1 MTSTRC
7 LLQPRTRGA
16 GLEGLLLHGL
26 QGGLGRI
33 DLLLGLL
40 EGLRLLQ
47 HIVPLTSHRAL
58 LSVCDSSEFGQ
69 EIASLRLRLLHPLTC
84 RSHPPLPV
92 GRVVPCLIEN
102 SLALFWRQSV
112 PGLQLLQCL
121 LQRIE
126 LLLHCQQSL
135 SQFSQL
141 PPLPHK
147 FRGGLHPPYAAE
159 LLKIGLTLLARHGN
173 LLFECGNLLG
183 CWCGRR
189 CWCL

>member
-1 MTSTRC
+1 M
-7 LLQPRTRGA
+7 
-16 GLEGLLLHGL
+16 LHGL
-26 QGGLGRI
+26 HGGLGCA
-33 DLLLGLL
+33 DLLLDLL

-47 HIVPLTSHRAL
+47 HIVPLTPHRAL
-58 LSVCDSSEFGQ
+58 LSVGDSSEFGQ

-92 GRVVPCLIEN
+92 GGVVSGLVEDDV
-102 SLALFWRQSV
+102 ALFWRQSV